1 MKKGIL
7 IILLVLMVLSCG
19 TSKKVTLPDKD
30 IKIENET
37 VFFKNE
43 KYTGKINL
51 KDKNSVSGFITFK
64 DGHLD
69 GPTELKNDK
78 KQMYTKFNIVNN
90 QFEGETVV
98 KNADQGI
105 NMTVNYNNGKI
116 VKLLGDYSKT
126 VKYDITF
133 VDGLANGWF
142 ESEGEKFVF
151 SVGVLT
157 LEEDV
162 LTTEVKYYVN
172 QETGDMGMEF
182 FINGKSAG
190 RDEKPNKVFGM
201 EYFRI
206 IAISSILEENSKGK
220 DK

>member
-1 MKKGIL
+1 MRRGIF
-7 IILLVLMVLSCG
+7 IILVVLMILSCG
-19 TSKKVTLPDKD
+19 TSKQITLPDKD

-37 VFFKNE
+37 VFYKNE
-43 KYTGKINL
+43 KYTGKIAL
-51 KDKNSVSGFITFK
+51 KDKNGDSGFISFTN
-64 DGHLD
+64 GYLD
-69 GPTELKNDK
+69 GASEIKIDK
-78 KQMYTKFNIVNN
+78 KQMYTKFNIVNDK
-90 QFEGETVV
+90 FEGETTI

-105 NMTVNYNNGKI
+105 DMTVNYNKGKI
-116 VKLLGDYSKT
+116 VRLLGDYSKD

-151 SVGVLT
+151 SDGVLT
-157 LEEDV
+157 IDEDNII
-162 LTTEVKYYVN
+162 TEVKYYVN

-206 IAISSILEENSKGK
+206 IALSSILEANMKVK

>member
-1 MKKGIL
+1 MSICHKQG
-7 IILLVLMVLSCG
+7 
-19 TSKKVTLPDKD
+19 
-30 IKIENET
+30 
-37 VFFKNE
+37 
-43 KYTGKINL
+43 
-51 KDKNSVSGFITFK
+51 
-64 DGHLD
+64 
-69 GPTELKNDK
+69 LKNDK

-151 SVGVLT
+151 SDGVLT
-157 LEEDV
+157 LEEDGI
-162 LTTEVKYYVN
+162 TTEVKYYVN

>member
-1 MKKGIL
+1 MKKGIF

-37 VFFKNE
+37 VFLKNE

-151 SVGVLT
+151 SDGVLT
-157 LEEDV
+157 LEEDGI
-162 LTTEVKYYVN
+162 TTEVKYYVN

>member
-1 MKKGIL
+1 
-7 IILLVLMVLSCG
+7 MVLSCG

-151 SVGVLT
+151 SDGVLT
-157 LEEDV
+157 LEEDGI
-162 LTTEVKYYVN
+162 TTEVKYYVN

>member
-1 MKKGIL
+1 MKKGIFIL
-7 IILLVLMVLSCG
+7 LLVLMVLSCG
-19 TSKKVTLPDKD
+19 TSKKITLPDKD

-151 SVGVLT
+151 SDGVLT
-157 LEEDV
+157 LEEDGI
-162 LTTEVKYYVN
+162 TTEVKYYVN

>member
-1 MKKGIL
+1 MKKRIF

-151 SVGVLT
+151 SDGVLT
-157 LEEDV
+157 LEEDGI
-162 LTTEVKYYVN
+162 TTEVKYYVN

>member
-43 KYTGKINL
+43 KYTGKINI

-151 SVGVLT
+151 SDGVLT
-157 LEEDV
+157 LEEDGI
-162 LTTEVKYYVN
+162 TTEVKYYVN

>member
-1 MKKGIL
+1 MKKRIF

-19 TSKKVTLPDKD
+19 TSKKVALPDKD

-37 VFFKNE
+37 VFLKNE

-90 QFEGETVV
+90 QFEGETVI

-151 SVGVLT
+151 SDGVLT
-157 LEEDV
+157 LEEDGII
-162 LTTEVKYYVN
+162 TEVKYYVN

>member
-151 SVGVLT
+151 SEGVLT
-157 LEEDV
+157 LEEDGII
-162 LTTEVKYYVN
+162 TEVKYYVN

>member
-116 VKLLGDYSKT
+116 VKLLGDYSKD

-151 SVGVLT
+151 SDGVLT
-157 LEEDV
+157 LEEDGI
-162 LTTEVKYYVN
+162 TTEVKYYVN

-190 RDEKPNKVFGM
+190 RDEKPNKVLGM

-206 IAISSILEENSKGK
+206 IAISSILEENTKGK

>member
-1 MKKGIL
+1 MKKRIF

-90 QFEGETVV
+90 QFQGETVI

-151 SVGVLT
+151 SEGVLT
-157 LEEDV
+157 LEEDGI
-162 LTTEVKYYVN
+162 TTEVKYYVN

>member
-51 KDKNSVSGFITFK
+51 KDKTSVSGFITFK

-151 SVGVLT
+151 SDGVLT
-157 LEEDV
+157 LEEDGI
-162 LTTEVKYYVN
+162 TTEVKYYVN

-182 FINGKSAG
+182 FITGKSAG

>member
-1 MKKGIL
+1 MKKGIF

-37 VFFKNE
+37 VFFKIY

-151 SVGVLT
+151 SDGVLT
-157 LEEDV
+157 LEEDGI
-162 LTTEVKYYVN
+162 TTEVKYYVN

>member
-7 IILLVLMVLSCG
+7 IILLVLLVLSCG

-151 SVGVLT
+151 SDGVLT
-157 LEEDV
+157 LEEDGI
-162 LTTEVKYYVN
+162 TTEVKYYVN

>member
-1 MKKGIL
+1 MRKIIL

-30 IKIENET
+30 VKIENET
-37 VFFKNE
+37 VLYKNE

-51 KDKNSVSGFITFK
+51 KDKNGVSGFISFK
-64 DGHLD
+64 DGYLD

-78 KQMYTKFNIVNN
+78 KQMYTKFNIVDNK
-90 QFEGETVV
+90 FEGETVI
-98 KNADQGI
+98 KNADQGV

-116 VKLLGDYSKT
+116 VRLLGDYSKSI
-126 VKYDITF
+126 KYDITF

-142 ESEGEKFVF
+142 ESEGEKFEF
-151 SVGVLT
+151 SDGVLT
-157 LEEDV
+157 LEEDG

-182 FINGKSAG
+182 FISGKSVG
-190 RDEKPNKVFGM
+190 RDEKPNKVFGT

>member
-151 SVGVLT
+151 SDGVLT
-157 LEEDV
+157 LEEDGI
-162 LTTEVKYYVN
+162 TTEVKYYVN

-206 IAISSILEENSKGK
+206 IALSSILEENNKGR

>member
-151 SVGVLT
+151 SDGVLT
-157 LEEDV
+157 LEEDGI
-162 LTTEVKYYVN
+162 TTEV
-172 QETGDMGMEF
+172 
-182 FINGKSAG
+182 
-190 RDEKPNKVFGM
+190 
-201 EYFRI
+201 
-206 IAISSILEENSKGK
+206 
-220 DK
+220 